1 MSSEEEV
8 SAILSAETHV
18 EIDKLRVAAKHGIP
32 PKLRGEA
39 WKYLLSVSRPDKSEE
54 MSTRRR
60 DAEEYAKLDKANVG
74 LLRQVKA
81 EAKRRTARGGH
92 GPSRA
97 LLGSPQT
104 AKRLE
109 NIIAAFLN
117 HNAHLEYDPGMVHLL
132 CPFVYALDDEA
143 DAFHCFA
150 RLMKHLEPHF
160 NVAGAR
166 HDLAHFV
173 ALFRELLPELHEHF
187 EAEELEYNE
196 WALPWLQF
204 LLSRELPLECVARLW
219 DSYLAAENAEA
230 LFRFHEFAC
239 LAVLDRA
246 AEELMECDH
255 SEIKHF
261 LRNLPQM
268 DMEGVLARAHHLRA
282 TAEASTTHF

>member
-166 HDLAHFV
+166 HDLRC
-173 ALFRELLPELHEHF
+173 LRHF
-187 EAEELEYNE
+187 EKQDSNSWIGNANTGYRPEVLRHY
-196 WALPWLQF
+196 WSYLRTLCLPFAHQQTRVLR
-204 LLSRELPLECVARLW
+204 SRE
-219 DSYLAAENAEA
+219 S
-230 LFRFHEFAC
+230 C
-239 LAVLDRA
+239 L
-246 AEELMECDH
+246 CQ
-255 SEIKHF
+255 
-261 LRNLPQM
+261 PQ
-268 DMEGVLARAHHLRA
+268 
-282 TAEASTTHF
+282 SP